1 MYYDTP
7 EVGSSPLARGLRT
20 RRPRGRPTGR
30 IIPARAGFTVQRAGG
45 RGPRPD
51 HPRSRGVY
59 VGSGVPRG
67 GWNGSSPL
75 ARGLRDRDL
84 PQGGPDRI
92 IPARAGFTPRS
103 GRCGA
108 WASDHPRSRGVYSA
122 ATSAAAAA
130 PGSSPLARGL
140 QVLPRPR
147 CGFRR
152 IIPARAGFT
161 LHQGH
166 RPRARRDHP
175 RSRGVYPVRPA
186 SRSVA
191 SGSSPLARGL
201 PRPVSAPMIGIRIIP
216 ARAGF
221 TP

>member
-108 WASDHPRSRGVYSA
+108 WASDHPRSRGVYGEATASQDPGHGSA
-122 ATSAAAAA
+122 
-130 PGSSPLARGL
+130 PIARGL
-140 QVLPRPR
+140 ARSARAV

-161 LHQGH
+161 SGDV
-166 RPRARRDHP
+166 ARVIYDRDHP
-175 RSRGVYPVRPA
+175 RSRGVYRPLPLTRPVLL
-186 SRSVA
+186 
-191 SGSSPLARGL
+191 GSSPLARGL
-201 PRPVSAPMIGIRIIP
+201 LP
-216 ARAGF
+216 AA
-221 TP
+221 